1 MGPAN
6 LPRPIVD
13 RINKIVNDY
22 LATDE
27 AKTIART
34 LGMRILGGT
43 PEDMRD
49 LAANE
54 IKRLRPIVEE
64 AKISVD

>member
-1 MGPAN
+1 
-6 LPRPIVD
+6 
-13 RINKIVNDY
+13 
-22 LATDE
+22 
-27 AKTIART
+27 
-34 LGMRILGGT
+34 MRILGGT